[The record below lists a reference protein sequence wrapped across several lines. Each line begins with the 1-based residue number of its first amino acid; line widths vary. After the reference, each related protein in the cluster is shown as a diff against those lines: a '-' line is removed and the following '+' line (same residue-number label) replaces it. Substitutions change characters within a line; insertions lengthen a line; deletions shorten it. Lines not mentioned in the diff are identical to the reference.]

1 MHKFDKNL
9 KIEPILIFLQIIICK
24 FPFNMIYKIK
34 KPMES
39 IMSSFILK
47 IIAIISMFIDHLGYA
62 IWGKFSFFNYI
73 GRLAFP
79 IFAFQISEGYT
90 HTKNL
95 KKYFFRLFLFAIIS
109 QIPFMLFTSIISTKF
124 SLNIF
129 FTLLLGLVCIFIYDK
144 SRYKLLG
151 IITSIAIGFIA
162 QISNC
167 DYGFYGISII
177 LIFHVFKSNFINA
190 SILFIIATILK
201 YLNPIIQ
208 SGFNN
213 IYLNLFICTL
223 IPALFL
229 AAYNNKKG
237 RNTKYLLYLF
247 YPLHLL
253 LIYVIHL
260 LK

>member
-1 MHKFDKNL
+1 
-9 KIEPILIFLQIIICK
+9 
-24 FPFNMIYKIK
+24 
-34 KPMES
+34 
-39 IMSSFILK
+39 MSSFILK
-47 IIAIISMFIDHLGYA
+47 MIAIVSMFIDHLGYA
-62 IWGKFSFFNYI
+62 IFSKFSYFNYI

-95 KKYFFRLFLFAIIS
+95 KRYFFRLFLFALIS
-109 QIPFMLFTSIISTKF
+109 QVPFMLFTSIISDKY

-129 FTLLLGLVCIFIYDK
+129 FTLLIGLACIFMYDK
-144 SRYKLLG
+144 CKNKFLS
-151 IITSIAIGFIA
+151 IIACIALAIIA
-162 QISNC
+162 DITHC

-177 LIFHVFKSNFINA
+177 LIFHIFKSNFINA
-190 SILFIIATILK
+190 SIFFTVATGIK
-201 YLNPIIQ
+201 YLIPIIKY
-208 SGFNN
+208 GFNN
-213 IYLNLFICTL
+213 IYLYLFICTL
-223 IPALFL
+223 IPSLFL

-253 LIYVIHL
+253 LIYGIYL